1 MKKKLYFQISI
12 IFFTL
17 VFSVFFLNKIF
28 FKKNFDIVEERKVL
42 KSDNKNLIEGIKY
55 FSKDMKGNTYLI
67 EAENGVMDENN
78 KDIIY
83 LKNVRAK
90 INFDEE
96 KLITVSSLRAIYNV
110 SNFDTE
116 FLDKVKLRYDE
127 NRLSCDKI
135 LAEFSKN
142 YAILSGNLVFLN
154 SITKLNADQMEIDLI
169 ERTTKTSMFNKND
182 KIKIKHLANGTN

>member
-28 FKKNFDIVEERKVL
+28 FEKNFDIVEEKKVS

-90 INFDEE
+90 INFDEK
-96 KLITVSSLRAIYNV
+96 KLITISSLRAIYNV

-135 LAEFSKN
+135 LAKFSKN

-154 SITKLNADQMEIDLI
+154 SITKLNADQMEVDLI
-169 ERTTKTSMFNKND
+169 GRTTKTFMYDKSD
-182 KIKIKHLANGTN
+182 KIKIKHLTNGTN

>member
-1 MKKKLYFQISI
+1 MKKKLYFQIFT

-17 VFSVFFLNKIF
+17 IFSVFFLNKIF
-28 FKKNFDIVEERKVL
+28 FEKNFEIVEEKKVL

-55 FSKDMKGNTYLI
+55 FSKDVKGNTYLI

-90 INFDEE
+90 INFDEK
-96 KLITVSSLRAIYNV
+96 KLITISSLRAIYNV

>member
-28 FKKNFDIVEERKVL
+28 FEKNFDIVEEKKVL

-78 KDIIY
+78 KDII
-83 LKNVRAK
+83 
-90 INFDEE
+90 
-96 KLITVSSLRAIYNV
+96 
-110 SNFDTE
+110 
-116 FLDKVKLRYDE
+116 
-127 NRLSCDKI
+127 
-135 LAEFSKN
+135 
-142 YAILSGNLVFLN
+142 
-154 SITKLNADQMEIDLI
+154 
-169 ERTTKTSMFNKND
+169 
-182 KIKIKHLANGTN
+182 

>member
-28 FKKNFDIVEERKVL
+28 FKKNFDIVEEKKVL

-182 KIKIKHLANGTN
+182 KIKIKHLADGTN

>member
-28 FKKNFDIVEERKVL
+28 FEKNFEIVEEKKVL

-55 FSKDMKGNTYLI
+55 FSKDVKGNTYLI

>member
-28 FKKNFDIVEERKVL
+28 FKKNFDIVEEKKVL

-142 YAILSGNLVFLN
+142 YVILSGNLVFLN

-169 ERTTKTSMFNKND
+169 ERTTKTSMFNKSD

>member
-28 FKKNFDIVEERKVL
+28 FKKNFDIVEEKKVL

-83 LKNVRAK
+83 LKDVKAK
-90 INFDEE
+90 IKFDEKKIIIISSE
-96 KLITVSSLRAIYNV
+96 KAIYNI

-116 FLDKVKLRYDE
+116 FLENVKLKYDE
-127 NRLSCDKI
+127 KKLSCDKI
-135 LAEFSKN
+135 SAKFSKN
-142 YAILSGNLVFLN
+142 YAILSGNLVYK
-154 SITKLNADQMEIDLI
+154 SIITKLYADQMEVDLI
-169 ERTTKTSMFNKND
+169 TRTTKTSMFDKNNR
-182 KIKIKHLANGTN
+182 IKIKHFANGLN

>member
-28 FKKNFDIVEERKVL
+28 FKKNFDIVEEKKVL